1 MLYHFKGLTIM
12 SNNTHIAALAAREDA
27 QAIITGHSIESI
39 LKQRM
44 QGGIVSDTLYTAYL
58 IHYLPE
64 YMQSL
69 VLRVLESN
77 YFEY

>member
-1 MLYHFKGLTIM
+1 M
-12 SNNTHIAALAAREDA
+12 SNNTHLATSAAREDA
-27 QAIITGHSIESI
+27 QSIITGHSIESV
-39 LKQRM
+39 LKQRI

-64 YMQSL
+64 DMQSL
-69 VLRVLESN
+69 VLRVLEKN